1 MERDDITI
9 IGGGPVGIWGLY
21 HTGLR
26 QVAARLI
33 ESLPELGGQLMAMY
47 PEKYIYDV
55 GGFPRILA
63 RELVDALITQSVR
76 EASQVSL
83 SEKVLEMHP
92 DGRGWRLLTSQ
103 GERQT
108 KAVIIASGLG
118 AFKPKQLGLPEEERF
133 VGHGVAYFV
142 KELGGYAKK
151 RLVIVGG
158 GDSAVDWANMFKDTS
173 DVSVVHRLE
182 RFQAHP
188 GSVKE
193 MEDSGRVAVHM
204 PWEVTAILG
213 KERAEAVTIRE
224 VKTGKTRTL
233 PLDALLIC
241 IGFNA
246 DLGPIRNW
254 GLALEGNKIAVDTA
268 MATNLP
274 GVFAAG
280 DVTTYP
286 GKLNLIACGFGEMA
300 IAVKSAV
307 DYAFPGERHGLAHS
321 SSRGF

>member
-9 IGGGPVGIWGLY
+9 VGGGPVGIWGLY
-21 HTGLR
+21 HTSLR
-26 QVAARLI
+26 QVSARLI

-47 PEKYIYDV
+47 PEKFIYDV
-55 GGFPRILA
+55 GGFPKILA
-63 RELVDALITQSVR
+63 RELVEGLVEQSIKGSV
-76 EASQVSL
+76 SVSL

-92 DGRGWRLLTSQ
+92 EGRDWRLVTSQ
-103 GERQT
+103 GERLT
-108 KAVIIASGLG
+108 KAVVIASGLG
-118 AFKPKQLGLPEEERF
+118 AFRPKKLGLAEEERF
-133 VGHGVAYFV
+133 AGHGVAYFV
-142 KELGGYAKK
+142 KSLSDYEGK
-151 RLVIVGG
+151 RIVIVGG
-158 GDSAVDWANMFKDTS
+158 GDSAIDWANTLQGRAE
-173 DVSVVHRLE
+173 VSVVHRLE

-188 GSVKE
+188 ASVTD
-193 MEDSGRVAVHM
+193 MEESGRIATYM

-213 KERAEAVTIRE
+213 EDRVAAVTVRE
-224 VKTGKTRTL
+224 RETGEERTL
-233 PLDALLIC
+233 PCDALLVC

-246 DLGPIRNW
+246 DLGPIKNW
-254 GLALEGNKIAVDTA
+254 GLGLEGGKIRVGTD

-274 GVFAAG
+274 GVFSAG

-286 GKLNLIACGFGEMA
+286 GKLNLIACGFSEVA